1 MLFMARETFD
11 KKQSKAQL
19 KQLVGSAVYGRGFS
33 YYKDNSVG
41 RIRAKFSQGGKIKLS
56 AFVMGS
62 DEYETN
68 LIFNF
73 QANKLERFACSCP
86 YDWGVCKHSVA
97 LGLKFLDLFERF
109 KQEENLDENEIE
121 NFGNNLVQWLKVS
134 MQNKTQSWEDEEYYA
149 EEDEEIAEEYQLKRK
164 PKIRD
169 AEIVMPE
176 NSQAKTE
183 ILDLKTRLKS
193 IGIDAESI
201 PNFVLKELEKKVSSG
216 NLQLGVSR
224 QLPEKPKVVEKL
236 GERFLRKYCLVLK
249 AGYYPTLELHE
260 KNKPNESY
268 WAVKASDILHRE
280 KNQLTHEQEDF
291 LLALKA
297 VTSWYD
303 PDEVVD
309 WGKLLTLAKEA
320 EISLFLDRKIP
331 KNRLSFKESD
341 QKIKASLFFKKRDYW
356 QGTEEIEQLE
366 VIFHLDSKIFS
377 SRKVKIF
384 LQGNTL
390 VLLIDFQLEII
401 TMAEPVMAIVA
412 RIMKKIQSSQNY
424 GNVYASEA
432 NYELKVEETS
442 LGDTEIISLN
452 EIIKSAEQTFE
463 LENKLPAKFEIK
475 QFKKI
480 GPAVLVN
487 YDSLDAQ
494 LQLRAMMDYGFTK
507 IDVGQV
513 VYKSMRGGRPSF
525 RKRYFPGRENYHLE
539 VVGDKIN
546 YAEIVPKAEIALFRK
561 FAQTEN
567 LGFSKTV
574 HCIKKG
580 TKQIE
585 KFQSENWENI
595 KALGYP
601 LEYVRDKFDF
611 VAENFKVDY
620 DVSFDKAN
628 DWFEFDVACYCGENK
643 ITLEDLQK
651 YIKDKQ
657 QFLKLADGRILKIT
671 NHAELEKFVR
681 MLESFYQRE
690 GQKFEG
696 KLYHA
701 PELEDVLSSSPYYS
715 GKIAQSFKSF
725 MTEAQSGKPVEK
737 VAIPAKIK
745 KPLRDYQKEG
755 INWFYFLRKY
765 RFGGILADDMGL
777 GKTLQALSL
786 IEMNKVKDKPSI
798 VICPKTLLFN
808 WEDEALKFFP
818 NMKTLVIS
826 GAPTERQAQLAKI
839 KKVDLVIT
847 SYPAVK
853 RDQLEYDKLKFN
865 YCFLDEAQYIKNHK
879 TQNAK
884 AVRKINA
891 DYRLALTGTP
901 LENSVSEIWS
911 LFEFLMPGFLGTQ
924 HSFAEKFER
933 PIMKEADSKA
943 LEALRK
949 KTACFI
955 LRRTKEKVLK
965 ELPAK
970 IQQVSHCQLGSEQN
984 ILYQE
989 ILKNVK
995 NDLAEVVAE
1004 KGFAKSQ
1011 IHILAGLTK
1020 LRQVCNHPVLLLK
1033 DKNHKKYASAKLEL
1047 FSQLVNEIVSAGK
1060 KVLVFSQFTQ
1070 MLDILAKELE
1080 AQEIGYHYLSGK
1092 TNNRKELVQDFNHN
1106 EKIPVFL
1113 ISLKAGGTGLN
1124 LTSADNVIIFDP
1136 WWNPSVENQAIDRA
1150 HRIGQKNS
1158 VNVYRLIVK
1167 GTIEEKIVA
1176 LQNKKKSLF
1185 DNMIGE
1191 SNDLFKKL
1199 TWSDV
1204 KELFQ

>member
-1 MLFMARETFD
+1 
-11 KKQSKAQL
+11 
-19 KQLVGSAVYGRGFS
+19 
-33 YYKDNSVG
+33 
-41 RIRAKFSQGGKIKLS
+41 
-56 AFVMGS
+56 
-62 DEYETN
+62 
-68 LIFNF
+68 
-73 QANKLERFACSCP
+73 
-86 YDWGVCKHSVA
+86 
-97 LGLKFLDLFERF
+97 
-109 KQEENLDENEIE
+109 
-121 NFGNNLVQWLKVS
+121 
-134 MQNKTQSWEDEEYYA
+134 
-149 EEDEEIAEEYQLKRK
+149 
-164 PKIRD
+164 
-169 AEIVMPE
+169 
-176 NSQAKTE
+176 
-183 ILDLKTRLKS
+183 
-193 IGIDAESI
+193 
-201 PNFVLKELEKKVSSG
+201 
-216 NLQLGVSR
+216 
-224 QLPEKPKVVEKL
+224 
-236 GERFLRKYCLVLK
+236 
-249 AGYYPTLELHE
+249 
-260 KNKPNESY
+260 
-268 WAVKASDILHRE
+268 
-280 KNQLTHEQEDF
+280 
-291 LLALKA
+291 
-297 VTSWYD
+297 
-303 PDEVVD
+303 
-309 WGKLLTLAKEA
+309 
-320 EISLFLDRKIP
+320 
-331 KNRLSFKESD
+331 
-341 QKIKASLFFKKRDYW
+341 
-356 QGTEEIEQLE
+356 
-366 VIFHLDSKIFS
+366 
-377 SRKVKIF
+377 
-384 LQGNTL
+384 
-390 VLLIDFQLEII
+390 
-401 TMAEPVMAIVA
+401 
-412 RIMKKIQSSQNY
+412 
-424 GNVYASEA
+424 
-432 NYELKVEETS
+432 
-442 LGDTEIISLN
+442 
-452 EIIKSAEQTFE
+452 
-463 LENKLPAKFEIK
+463 
-475 QFKKI
+475 
-480 GPAVLVN
+480 
-487 YDSLDAQ
+487 
-494 LQLRAMMDYGFTK
+494 
-507 IDVGQV
+507 
-513 VYKSMRGGRPSF
+513 
-525 RKRYFPGRENYHLE
+525 
-539 VVGDKIN
+539 
-546 YAEIVPKAEIALFRK
+546 
-561 FAQTEN
+561 TEN

-574 HCIKKG
+574 HCVKKG
-580 TKQIE
+580 IKQIE
-585 KFQSENWENI
+585 KFQSENWPQL

-601 LEYVRDKFDF
+601 LEYVRDNFDF
-611 VAENFKVDY
+611 VEENFKVDY
-620 DVSFDKAN
+620 DVSFDKGN
-628 DWFEFDVACYCGENK
+628 DWFEFDVACYCGENN

-651 YIKDKQ
+651 YIKNKE

-671 NHAELEKFVR
+671 NRSELEKFVR

-715 GKIAQSFKSF
+715 GKIAKSFKNF
-725 MTEAQSGKPVEK
+725 MTEAQTGKPVEK

-745 KPLRDYQKEG
+745 KPLRDYQKDG

-786 IEMNKVKDKPSI
+786 IEMNKVKNKPSI

-818 NMKTLVIS
+818 TMKTLVIS
-826 GAPTERQAQLAKI
+826 GAPAERQAQLAKI

-847 SYPAVK
+847 SYPAIK
-853 RDQLEYDKLKFN
+853 RDQLEYEKLKFN

-924 HSFAEKFER
+924 HAFAEKFER
-933 PIMKEADSKA
+933 PIMKNADEKA

-949 KTACFI
+949 KTACFV

-995 NDLAEVVAE
+995 NDLAQVVAE

-1047 FSQLVNEIVSAGK
+1047 FLQLVSEIVSAGK

-1080 AQEIGYHYLSGK
+1080 EQEIAYHYLSGK
-1092 TNNRKELVQDFNHN
+1092 TNNRKELVQDFNSN

>member
-1 MLFMARETFD
+1 MAQKNLTKE
-11 KKQSKAQL
+11 KIKAEL
-19 KQLVGSAVYGRGFS
+19 KARVGVSIYGRGFR
-33 YYKDNSVG
+33 YYRDDSVG
-41 RIRAKFSQGGKIKLS
+41 RLQAKIFQPGTLKLLAPVKGGTKYNTT
-56 AFVMGS
+56 AV
-62 DEYETN
+62 
-68 LIFNF
+68 FNF
-73 QANKLERFACSCP
+73 KKNIFEKFTCSCP
-86 YDWGVCKHSVA
+86 YNWGVCKHSIA
-97 LGLKFLDLFERF
+97 LALKFLDFYAQFCDEYAS
-109 KQEENLDENEIE
+109 EEED
-121 NFGNNLVQWLKVS
+121 FGINLVQWLKTCEG
-134 MQNKTQSWEDEEYYA
+134 NKEQAGENEEYYA
-149 EEDEEIAEEYQLKRK
+149 DEDAEIAEEYNLKK
-164 PKIRD
+164 QSKITD
-169 AEIVMPE
+169 AEIIEPAKSQTE
-176 NSQAKTE
+176 NE
-183 ILDLKTRLKS
+183 IADLKTRLKS

-201 PNFVLKELEKKVSSG
+201 PDFILKELEKKVSTG
-216 NLQLGVSR
+216 NLQLGV
-224 QLPEKPKVVEKL
+224 QVKNLEKNKPLENL
-236 GERFLRKYCLVLK
+236 GEHFLQKYCLVLK
-249 AGYYPTLELHE
+249 MSYYPSLELHE
-260 KNKPNESY
+260 KNKPNENY
-268 WAVKASDILHRE
+268 WAIRASDILHRE
-280 KNQLTHEQEDF
+280 KNKLTQAQET
-291 LLALKA
+291 LLLNLKA
-297 VTSWYD
+297 VSSWYD
-303 PDEVVD
+303 QSNLD
-309 WGKLLTLAKEA
+309 WGKLLTLAREA
-320 EISLFLDRKIP
+320 EVAFFLDKKIP
-331 KNRLSFKESD
+331 QNRLSFKVSD
-341 QKIKASLFFKKRDYW
+341 QKLKANLFLKKRDFW
-356 QGTEEIEQLE
+356 QGMENNEQLA
-366 VIFHLDSKIFS
+366 VIFSLDSEIFS
-377 SRKVKIF
+377 NKNLKIF
-384 LQGNTL
+384 LQKKSL
-390 VLLIDFQLEII
+390 VLLDNFQLQII
-401 TMAEPVMAIVA
+401 AIPVAVMELVA
-412 RIMKKIQSSQNY
+412 RIVKKKSYYQITEADY
-424 GNVYASEA
+424 G
-432 NYELKVEETS
+432 LKTEETS
-442 LGDTEIISLN
+442 LIDTEIIKLN
-452 EIIKSAEQTFE
+452 EIIKNVKEIFK
-463 LENKLPAKFEIK
+463 LKMDLPAQFEIK
-475 QFKKI
+475 QFKKN
-480 GPAVLVN
+480 GPAIVVD
-487 YDSLDAQ
+487 YDNTEAH
-494 LQLRAMMDYGFTK
+494 LQLRATMDYGFAK
-507 IDVGQV
+507 FDVVQI
-513 VYKSMRGGRPSF
+513 VYKSMRGGKLSF
-525 RKRYFPGRENYHLE
+525 RKKYFPGREKYHLE
-539 VVGDKIN
+539 IVGDKIN
-546 YAEIVPKAEIALFRK
+546 YAEIVSKAEVALFRK
-561 FAQTEN
+561 FAQAES

-574 HCIKKG
+574 HCVKKG
-580 TKQIE
+580 IKQIE
-585 KFQSENWENI
+585 KFQSENWANV

-601 LEYVRDKFDF
+601 LEYLRDDFDF
-611 VAENFKVDY
+611 VEENFKVNY

-628 DWFEFDVACYCGENK
+628 DWFEFDVACYCGENN

-671 NHAELEKFVR
+671 NRAELEKFVR

-696 KLYHA
+696 KLFHA
-701 PELEDVLSSSPYYS
+701 PELEDVLTGSAYYS
-715 GKIAQSFKSF
+715 GKISKSFKSF
-725 MTEAQSGKPVEK
+725 MNEAQAGKPVEK
-737 VAIPAKIK
+737 INIPAKIR

-755 INWFYFLRKY
+755 LDWFYFLRKY

-786 IEMNKVKDKPSI
+786 IEMNKVKNKPSI

-808 WEDEALKFFP
+808 WEEEALKFFP
-818 NMKTLVIS
+818 AMKALVIS
-826 GAPTERQAQLAKI
+826 GNPTERQGQLKTV
-839 KKVDLVIT
+839 KKFDLVIA
-847 SYPAVK
+847 SYPSVK
-853 RDQLEYDKLKFN
+853 KDQLEYDKLKFN

-911 LFEFLMPGFLGTQ
+911 LFEYLMPGFLGTQ
-924 HSFAEKFER
+924 HAFAEKFER
-933 PIMKEADSKA
+933 PIMKEADSAA

-970 IQQVSHCQLGSEQN
+970 VQQVSHCQLGSEQN

-995 NDLAEVVAE
+995 NNLAEVVAE

-1033 DKNHKKYASAKLEL
+1033 DKNHEKYASAKLEL
-1047 FSQLVNEIVSAGK
+1047 FLELVEEIVSAGK

-1080 AQEIGYHYLSGK
+1080 TQAIKYHYLSGK
-1092 TNNRKELVQDFNHN
+1092 TNNRKELVNDFNSN

>member
-1 MLFMARETFD
+1 MEQGIFS
-11 KKQSKAQL
+11 KQQL
-19 KQLVGSAVYGRGFS
+19 KDELRRMVGATVYSRGVSYYRDDLVGQITSQLL
-33 YYKDNSVG
+33 
-41 RIRAKFSQGGKIKLS
+41 QGGKIKLS

-62 DEYETN
+62 DEYKTTAVFDFSKN
-68 LIFNF
+68 SF
-73 QANKLERFACSCP
+73 QKFICSCP
-86 YDWGVCKHSVA
+86 YDWGDCKHAVA
-97 LGLKFLDLFERF
+97 LALKFLDFYAQFLE
-109 KQEENLDENEIE
+109 EENIVENEGE
-121 NFGNNLVQWLKVS
+121 DFGGSLVLWLKKIA
-134 MQNKTQSWEDEEYYA
+134 QNKTQSWEDAEYYA
-149 EEDEEIAEEYQLKRK
+149 DEDEEIAEEYAPRSKS
-164 PKIRD
+164 KIKIKD
-169 AEIVMPE
+169 AEIVTSKKQE
-176 NSQAKTE
+176 NNE
-183 ILDLKTRLKS
+183 IADLKARLKS
-193 IGIDAESI
+193 IGIDAENI
-201 PNFVLKELEKKVSSG
+201 PDFVLKELEKKVSVGS
-216 NLQLGVSR
+216 LQLGVQAES
-224 QLPEKPKVVEKL
+224 LEKPRVVENL
-236 GERFLRKYCLVLK
+236 GERFLQKYCLVLK
-249 AGYYPTLELHE
+249 TDYQFKIELHE
-260 KNKPNESY
+260 KNKPNDSY
-268 WAVKASDILHRE
+268 WMVNAGELLGRE
-280 KNQLTHEQEDF
+280 KNQLTGKQKE
-291 LLALKA
+291 LLSALSDVSA
-297 VTSWYD
+297 WYND
-303 PDEVVD
+303 DESSD
-309 WGKLLTLAKEA
+309 YGKILSLAKEIGVSIFA
-320 EISLFLDRKIP
+320 NSKAASSRVTFRDDGSK
-331 KNRLSFKESD
+331 FKA
-341 QKIKASLFFKKRDYW
+341 KLFFKKEYDW
-356 QGTEEIEQLE
+356 QGTERVEQEKLLFGLAGE
-366 VIFHLDSKIFS
+366 FFLTKQNRMYLRGQYLIVLD
-377 SRKVKIF
+377 
-384 LQGNTL
+384 N
-390 VLLIDFQLEII
+390 FQLAIISLPEIL
-401 TMAEPVMAIVA
+401 AGAVGK
-412 RIMKKIQSSQNY
+412 IMKSISYYQNY
-424 GNVYASEA
+424 YYQPND
-432 NYELKVEETS
+432 NELLNRAETI
-442 LGDTEIISLN
+442 LEDTEIIRLN
-452 EIIKSAEQTFE
+452 EFIEKARELFE
-463 LENKLPAKFEIK
+463 LETDLSAKFEIK
-475 QFKKI
+475 EFKKL
-480 GPAVLVN
+480 GPAIMVD
-487 YDSLDAQ
+487 YDNANHF
-494 LQLRAMMDYGFTK
+494 LQLRATMDYGFAK
-507 IDVGQV
+507 FDVAQI
-513 VYKSMRGGRPSF
+513 VYKSMRGGKPSF
-525 RKRYFPGRENYHLE
+525 QKRYFSGREKYHLE
-539 VVGDKIN
+539 IVGDKIN
-546 YAEIVPKAEIALFRK
+546 YAKMASKAEIALFRK
-561 FAQTEN
+561 FSQEEQ

-574 HCIKKG
+574 HCVKKSV
-580 TKQIE
+580 KQIE
-585 KFQSENWENI
+585 KFQSENWTNV

-601 LEYVRDKFDF
+601 LEYIHDNFDF
-611 VAENFKVDY
+611 VEENFKVDY
-620 DVSFDKAN
+620 DVSFDKSN
-628 DWFEFDVACYCGENK
+628 DWFEFDVACYCGQNN

-671 NHAELEKFVR
+671 NRAELEKFVR

-696 KLYHA
+696 KLFHA
-701 PELEDVLSSSPYYS
+701 PELEDVLTSSPYYS
-715 GKIAQSFKSF
+715 GKIAKSFKNF
-725 MTEAQSGKPVEK
+725 MAEAQSGKPVEK

-745 KPLRDYQKEG
+745 KPLRDYQKDG

-786 IEMNKVKDKPSI
+786 IEMNKIKKKPSI

-818 NMKTLVIS
+818 TMKTLVIS
-826 GAPTERQAQLAKI
+826 GAPTERQAQLKTL

-847 SYPAVK
+847 SYPSVK
-853 RDQLEYDKLKFN
+853 KDQLEYDKLKFN

-924 HSFAEKFER
+924 HAFAEKFER
-933 PIMKEADSKA
+933 PIMKEADSTA

-949 KTACFI
+949 KTACFV

-1047 FSQLVNEIVSAGK
+1047 FLELVGEIVSAGR

-1080 AQEIGYHYLSGK
+1080 EQEIGYHYLSGK
-1092 TNNRKELVQDFNHN
+1092 TNNRKELVQDFNSN

-1191 SNDLFKKL
+1191 SNDLFRKL